1 MARSTT
7 AKKASDNA
15 APTNAD
21 RARDMAEPG
30 DWLSCALEHH
40 DHIRAAFEMA
50 RLAPPGGARVAAM
63 KGLAV
68 ILTGHSIAEEAV
80 LYPALVV
87 VDAAKHAQTAYAEQT
102 EAKIQMAQLERLSPL
117 GPDWLAQL
125 EQIQA
130 AVLEHMDNEEGTWF
144 LEIKEGHPEQAKLT
158 AKYREEFER
167 YTRTG
172 IVATNGA

>member
-7 AKKASDNA
+7 AKTSTEGNVPTKADH
-15 APTNAD
+15 
-21 RARDMAEPG
+21 ARTMAEPG

-40 DHIRAAFEMA
+40 DQIRTAFEKA

-63 KGLAV
+63 KGLGV
-68 ILTGHSIAEEAV
+68 VLTGHSIAEEAV
-80 LYPALVV
+80 LYPALVAV
-87 VDAAKHAQTAYAEQT
+87 NAAKHAKTAYAEQT
-102 EAKIQMAQLERLSPL
+102 EAKIQMAQLERLSPQS
-117 GPDWLAQL
+117 PEWLSQL

-144 LEIKEGHPEQAKLT
+144 LEIKQGHPEQAKLT
-158 AKYREEFER
+158 ARYREEFER